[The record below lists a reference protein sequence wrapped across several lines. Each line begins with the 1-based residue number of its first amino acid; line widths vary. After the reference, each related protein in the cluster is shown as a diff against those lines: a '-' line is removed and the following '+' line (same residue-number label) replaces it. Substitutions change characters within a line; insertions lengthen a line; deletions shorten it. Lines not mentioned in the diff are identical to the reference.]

1 MLCCNWSH
9 GHTCTDNQNPLADLN
24 SPKCWEN
31 VIATTCAL
39 RTVNASKY
47 VCSHTTPLVWCSLQ
61 RSPDQVGFWGVR
73 RGQEGKEGRWEGE
86 EVRER
91 SEPQAKNPDIDVLV
105 FISQILV
112 SFWGFVLSPQQLHSI
127 PWTSL
132 GDFRLR
138 PPAALPGLIRAFPT

>member
-1 MLCCNWSH
+1 L
-9 GHTCTDNQNPLADLN
+9 QPYN
-24 SPKCWEN
+24 S
-31 VIATTCAL
+31 AGT
-39 RTVNASKY
+39 
-47 VCSHTTPLVWCSLQ
+47 
-61 RSPDQVGFWGVR
+61 GVAYSAPQTR
-73 RGQEGKEGRWEGE
+73 LDFGECEGE
-86 EVRER
+86 RKERKEDGRER
-91 SEPQAKNPDIDVLV
+91 RNGKGRTPSKNPDIDVLI